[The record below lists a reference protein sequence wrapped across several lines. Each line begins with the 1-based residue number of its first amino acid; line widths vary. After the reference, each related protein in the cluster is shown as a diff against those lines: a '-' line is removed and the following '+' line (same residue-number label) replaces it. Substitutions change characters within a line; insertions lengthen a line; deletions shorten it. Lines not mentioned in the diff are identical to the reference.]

1 MKKKVSGMKQSKI
14 KLEGYAEI
22 EWRSKTVK
30 MSKQIIELSNLDKII
45 NKKVV
50 DFINKYMREP
60 RYIKMPLWIKDALIK
75 TMSELNIK
83 IDYIEEVFRYRNMR
97 VCETITINKPEEIE
111 VF

>member
-1 MKKKVSGMKQSKI
+1 MDKKEI

-22 EWRSKTVK
+22 KWRAKTVK

-50 DFINKYMREP
+50 DFIKKYMREP

-75 TMSELNIK
+75 TMPESGIK
-83 IDYIEEVFRYRNMR
+83 IDYIEEAFKYRNMR
-97 VCETITINKPEEIE
+97 VCETITISRPEEIE

>member
-1 MKKKVSGMKQSKI
+1 MNKEEI

-22 EWRSKTVK
+22 EWRRKTVK
-30 MSKQIIELSNLDKII
+30 VSKQIIELEKLDKII

-60 RYIKMPLWIKDALIK
+60 RYIKMPLWIKEALIK
-75 TMSELNIK
+75 TMPESNIK
-83 IDYIEEVFRYRNMR
+83 IDYIEEVFKYRNMR
-97 VCETITINKPEEIE
+97 VCGTITISRPEEIE